1 MPFIQKVV
9 EEDSPISLPF
19 HKAVKKIACVDG
31 SGAPQEVDA
40 PNGVKFEMF
49 VFDALPFAE
58 NAVIVETT
66 RLGDFSP
73 VKNAKGVDSADSCRK
88 DQQKLFASWLAH
100 EGVRPELDDGG
111 IPVNKIEISP
121 LFGYDQDSFSE
132 SWKARKPFVDFSKD
146 VYIA

>member
-1 MPFIQKVV
+1 M
-9 EEDSPISLPF
+9 DT
-19 HKAVKKIACVDG
+19 
-31 SGAPQEVDA
+31 

-58 NAVIVETT
+58 NPVIVETT

-73 VKNAKGVDSADSCRK
+73 VKNATGVDSADSCLK

-100 EGVRPELDDGG
+100 EGVRLELGEDS

-132 SWKARKPFVDFSKD
+132 SWKARKPSVDFFQGR
-146 VYIA
+146 VYRLIGAYRRM

>member
-1 MPFIQKVV
+1 M
-9 EEDSPISLPF
+9 
-19 HKAVKKIACVDG
+19 KKIACVDG
-31 SGAPQEVDA
+31 SGAPREVDT

-73 VKNAKGVDSADSCRK
+73 VKNAKGVDSVDSCRK

-100 EGVRPELDDGG
+100 EGVRLELGEDG
-111 IPVNKIEISP
+111 IPLNKIEISP
-121 LFGYDQDSFSE
+121 LFGYDKGSF
-132 SWKARKPFVDFSKD
+132 
-146 VYIA
+146 

>member
-1 MPFIQKVV
+1 MSQKAA
-9 EEDSPISLPF
+9 PISLPF
-19 HKAVKKIACVDG
+19 HKAVKKIACIDSSGVSLDVD
-31 SGAPQEVDA
+31 E

-58 NAVIVETT
+58 NSVIVETT

-73 VKNAKGVDSADSCRK
+73 VKNATGVDSADSCRK

-100 EGVRPELDDGG
+100 EGVQLDLDDDGV
-111 IPVNKIEISP
+111 PVNKVEISP

-132 SWKARKPFVDFSKD
+132 SWRARRPSVDFSTD